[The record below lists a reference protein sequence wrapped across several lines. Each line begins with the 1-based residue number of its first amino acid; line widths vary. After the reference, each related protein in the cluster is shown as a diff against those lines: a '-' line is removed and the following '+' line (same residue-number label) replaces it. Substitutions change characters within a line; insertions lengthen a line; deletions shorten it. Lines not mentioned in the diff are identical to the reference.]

1 MTPASRSIPLPPMPI
16 WLRVLGIL
24 VCLAPLLA
32 GLTSLALGSE
42 DTREFLGGLI
52 FILLLLFFVL
62 LFLLALTLAPPICWG
77 LGWRPGAAAGSGDL
91 LLIGFAFLLGNSD
104 SDRALG
110 RLLMLHLP
118 LLGLLTWE
126 WRGAIRRRQAAVT
139 APN

>member
-1 MTPASRSIPLPPMPI
+1 MPI
-16 WLRVLGIL
+16 WLRILGIL
-24 VCLAPLLA
+24 VCLAPLIA

-42 DTREFLGGLI
+42 DTREFLGSLL

-62 LFLLALTLAPPICWG
+62 LLLLVVALAPPICWG
-77 LGWRPGAAAGSGDL
+77 LGWRPGAAGGSGYL

-126 WRGAIRRRQAAVT
+126 WRDAIRRRQSVVAALAAQSMEERQG
-139 APN
+139 AP